1 MFRTLPAKTLRLT
14 FAIPVLLLLISGSGA
29 ARGQGNT
36 NHSMRDQARAIQRAE
51 LDRLIVGA
59 MPAKTDSEPD
69 RTAVLKQTREDFKD
83 LQELNNKM
91 MATAWS
97 SETLDYSFLSD
108 MVSRIRS
115 KATRLKTNLNLP
127 NPTVALEAASDLKAA
142 DPKAASNP
150 DIRNAGEFRKALIV
164 LDKTIMRFVT
174 NPLFQTPNTLE
185 VDLATKARQDIE
197 SVISLTADLK
207 KTASRL
213 RKSSDSH

>member
-1 MFRTLPAKTLRLT
+1 MFKNSPAKTLRLT

-29 ARGQGNT
+29 ARGQSNAKP
-36 NHSMRDQARAIQRAE
+36 SMRDQTRAIQRAE

-69 RTAVLKQTREDFKD
+69 RVAVLKQTRQDFKD

-108 MVSRIRS
+108 MVSRIRG
-115 KATRLKTNLNLP
+115 KATRLKANLNLP
-127 NPTVALEAASDLKAA
+127 DPTVAPAAAFDHKAA
-142 DPKAASNP
+142 DPQAASDP
-150 DIRNAGEFRKALIV
+150 DIRNAGEFRKALML

-185 VDLATKARQDIE
+185 VDLATTARQDIE
-197 SVISLTADLK
+197 TVISLTADLK
-207 KTASRL
+207 KTAARL
-213 RKSSDSH
+213 RKSPDSH